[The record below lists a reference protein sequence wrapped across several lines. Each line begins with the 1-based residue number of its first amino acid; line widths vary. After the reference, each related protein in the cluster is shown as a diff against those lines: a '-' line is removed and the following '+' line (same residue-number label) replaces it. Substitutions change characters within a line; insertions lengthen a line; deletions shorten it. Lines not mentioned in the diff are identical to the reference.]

1 VVIVDAITINSPS
14 RRIVLPRARVDTVKI
29 GSSAKDIHSVFR
41 SAKMPKE
48 LFNVEICE
56 VEEVHVLPGMWLP
69 EQLQNVLSL
78 AEYDEPV
85 AETELLDMTLLVLQ
99 DFEEQVA
106 GEIVLQAVFG
116 ESMSAGVRENL
127 VDDLRDD
134 RPWEQFSRVNQQQ
147 GVFQAVVLLQLAFP
161 RRYGVPDALRIRL
174 KVSATDTQTN
184 RWLTNG
190 PTALLLLRLLA
201 SAMDDDAVLMRLYGK
216 EMQVKGFPHAE
227 AILWSVQTVE
237 RSEGGAGAVYVC
249 DIYSAHQWLSPL
261 AEMQNWQ
268 GVATPD

>member
-1 VVIVDAITINSPS
+1 
-14 RRIVLPRARVDTVKI
+14 
-29 GSSAKDIHSVFR
+29 
-41 SAKMPKE
+41 MPKE
-48 LFNVEICE
+48 LFKVEVLE
-56 VEEVHVLPGMWLP
+56 SEEVHVLPGMWLP
-69 EQLQNVLSL
+69 EQLHEVLLL
-78 AEYDEPV
+78 AEYDDPV
-85 AETELLDMTLLVLQ
+85 DEADLLDMTLLVLQ
-99 DFEEQVA
+99 DLEEQVA

-116 ESMSAGVRENL
+116 DSMSPGVRENL

-174 KVSATDTQTN
+174 KVAATDAQSS
-184 RWLTNG
+184 RWLSNT

-201 SAMDDDAVLMRLYGK
+201 SAMDDDAVLMRLYGQ
-216 EMQVKGFPHAE
+216 EMQDKGFPYAE

-237 RSEGGAGAVYVC
+237 RSEGSQGAVYVC
-249 DIYSAHQWLSPL
+249 DIFSAHQWLSPL
-261 AEMQNWQ
+261 AELQNWQ